1 MKEIIYFSIILL
13 LFVIFFFL
21 SVLHESIYISIFFL
35 ISLFLLSSFLFLMSG
50 LEFVGFLYLIVY
62 VGAVAVLFLF
72 MVMLFDRTEYII
84 FNRDLV
90 DETTFFSRFLM
101 VFVAAFLVE
110 FGFDYAMNGQDEPTW
125 IHYMQTVRLPEYMR
139 TRSIDPNLVFI
150 KKISFSDSFSNIEAV
165 GVVLYDYFFI
175 ALLGASLV
183 LLLGMLGAII
193 LTQNVNIFGHSY
205 RHQEI
210 KDQLVRRNRK

>member
-1 MKEIIYFSIILL
+1 MKEIIYFSIILF

-84 FNRDLV
+84 FNRDLI
-90 DETTFFSRFLM
+90 DKTTFFTRLM
-101 VFVAAFLVE
+101 MIFVAAFLVE
-110 FGFDYAMNGQDEPTW
+110 FSFDYAMNGQDEPTW
-125 IHYMQTVRLPEYMR
+125 QQYMYTVRIPYK
-139 TRSIDPNLVFI
+139 IDIITTVSLSN
-150 KKISFSDSFSNIEAV
+150 SFSNIEAI
-165 GVVLYDYFFI
+165 GIILYDYFFL

-210 KDQLVRRNRK
+210 KDQLIRRNRK

>member
-1 MKEIIYFSIILL
+1 MREFLYFTLILF
-13 LFVIFFFL
+13 LFVVFFFL

-84 FNRDLV
+84 FNRELGDKY
-90 DETTFFSRFLM
+90 TFFGKCLSVLFFSFIFTVIFYYVLVSRVEPICDGVNSSFFTFLQKD
-101 VFVAAFLVE
+101 LT
-110 FGFDYAMNGQDEPTW
+110 G
-125 IHYMQTVRLPEYMR
+125 L
-139 TRSIDPNLVFI
+139 L
-150 KKISFSDSFSNIEAV
+150 SFSDNYSNIEFIGAL
-165 GVVLYDYFFI
+165 LYDYFFI
-175 ALLGASLV
+175 ALLGASFV
-183 LLLGMLGAII
+183 LLLGMIGAII
-193 LTQNVNIFGHSY
+193 LTQNVSILGQAY

-210 KDQLVRRNRK
+210 KEQLIRRTRK